1 MVAEP
6 SAGIA
11 VLIVTRAPRRA
22 PVVTNPDEP
31 PTRTGHPGVPGLLD
45 ETPAL

>member
-6 SAGIA
+6 STGTA
-11 VLIVTRAPRRA
+11 VLIVTRVPRRD

-31 PTRTGHPGVPGLLD
+31 RTRTGHPGVPGLLD